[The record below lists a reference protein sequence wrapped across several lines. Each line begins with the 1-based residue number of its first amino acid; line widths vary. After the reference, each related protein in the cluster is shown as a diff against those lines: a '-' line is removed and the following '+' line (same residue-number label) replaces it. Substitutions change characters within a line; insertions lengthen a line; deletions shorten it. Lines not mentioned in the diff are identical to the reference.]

1 MNCHLASSFMPKLEQ
16 IVETLDDSC
25 HRDFRLWMTSMPSKI
40 FPVSVL
46 QNSVKMTLEP
56 PSGLKQNVLG
66 SYEALDW
73 KDVEEST
80 KPEMVKRFLFGFCFF
95 HAIAQ
100 DRRKFGPIGWNIA
113 YAFTNED
120 LMVCRK

>member
-1 MNCHLASSFMPKLEQ
+1 
-16 IVETLDDSC
+16 
-25 HRDFRLWMTSMPSKI
+25 
-40 FPVSVL
+40 
-46 QNSVKMTLEP
+46 MTLEP

-66 SYEALDW
+66 TYEALNW
-73 KDVEEST
+73 KEVEECT
-80 KPEMVKRFLFGFCFF
+80 KPEIVKPLLFGFCFF
-95 HAIAQ
+95 HAIVQ